1 MVSGKRITVLGG
13 GVSGRAAATLARDRG
28 AVVVLS
34 DIDPDCPH
42 LDGVEN
48 CMGGHPDRILQAD
61 IVVVSPGI
69 PATIAPVQRAREYG
83 AEITGEL
90 GFAARFLD
98 SETPVV
104 AITGTNGKS
113 TVTAFTGQL
122 FESAGWKTFAGG
134 NLGRPLS
141 EAVGESWD
149 VLVVEVS
156 SYQMELPGSF
166 SPDVAIV
173 LNLTP
178 DHLARHENME
188 NYAAHKLRLLEVTR
202 LDGEVV
208 LPESN
213 SDLDRLAL
221 AIDRDFRRLDT
232 PSGFVLEGES
242 ARMLGS
248 EVDLSRLALAG
259 SLNRRNAATACLL
272 AQLAGLPHGDLR
284 PDLLSALPHRMQ
296 GLAVQGE
303 LSWFNDSKATN
314 VEATLA
320 GVSGMEEP
328 ICLLLGG
335 QGKSGADYG
344 ALRTLFDGPVVRVV
358 AFGQAGPSIAQ
369 AMEGLCC
376 TLVGTLADAVV
387 EAAAHTQPGASVVLS
402 PACASFDEFDNF
414 THRGQVFQSLVETG
428 LENVALGRNG

>member
-1 MVSGKRITVLGG
+1 MVKGKRITVLGG
-13 GVSGRAAATLARDRG
+13 GLSGRAAATLARDRG
-28 AVVVLS
+28 AMVVLS

-42 LDGVEN
+42 LEGVEN
-48 CMGGHPDRILQAD
+48 CMGGHPDRILETD
-61 IVVVSPGI
+61 ILVVSPGI
-69 PATIAPVQRAREYG
+69 PATISPVQNAREYG

-98 SETPVV
+98 SKTPVV

-122 FESAGWKTFAGG
+122 FEAAGWKTFAGG

-141 EAVGESWD
+141 EAVGEYWD

-166 SPDVAIV
+166 SPNVSVV

-178 DHLARHENME
+178 DHLERHGSME
-188 NYAAHKLRLLEVTR
+188 NYAGHKFKLLQITR

-208 LPESN
+208 LPKSN
-213 SDLDRLAL
+213 EELDLLAL
-221 AIDRDFRRLDT
+221 TIGRDIHRMDT
-232 PSGFVLEGES
+232 PSGFVLEGDI
-242 ARMLGS
+242 ARMLG
-248 EVDLSRLALAG
+248 VDIDLSDLALAG
-259 SLNRRNAATACLL
+259 SLNRKNAATACFL
-272 AQLAGLPHGDLR
+272 AQLAGLPHADLR
-284 PDLLSALPHRMQ
+284 PNLLRALPHRME
-296 GLAVQGE
+296 GLSVEGE
-303 LSWFNDSKATN
+303 LLWFNDSKATN

-335 QGKSGADYG
+335 QGKAGADYG
-344 ALRTLFDGPVVRVV
+344 ALRALFDGPVVRVI

-376 TLVGTLADAVV
+376 TLVETLADAVV
-387 EAAAHTQPGASVVLS
+387 EAVSLTQPGASVVLS

-414 THRGQVFQSLVETG
+414 THRGQAFQSLVETRLG
-428 LENVALGRNG
+428 DVALGRNG